1 MTSKVSKTIDSKQKI
16 PFHRML
22 AYASTDAAGNL
33 LYTTVTTFILYYYT
47 DVFGLSVAA
56 AGTIL
61 LVVRILDAFDAPI
74 WGFIID
80 HTHTRWGQCRPF
92 WLIMSAPFAIFFVL
106 MFLSPDIDA
115 EAKFW
120 WALVTY
126 ILFGISYTGIGT
138 PITSILPNLTNDN
151 QQRLRLNSIRSI
163 GGMIGYFITATF
175 MLSFVNLLGQGS
187 EQAGWRNAA
196 IVFAVIGFALL
207 MFAFFDS
214 REINKPKKGISIIK
228 SIKAAAGNWP
238 WFIIVVV
245 FIFYWLGNM
254 SRTSVVVYFTQYNL
268 GDKDFASILNA
279 LVMFQIIGMVAIP
292 YLVKKFSKV
301 HVLMFGMFLAA
312 AGQILVNFAGGNE
325 IMIAV
330 FWCIASVGT
339 GISVTLPFA
348 MIADTVDY
356 GEWRNGIRAAGFL
369 TAIGSSFAIK
379 VGSGLGSWV
388 PSLILD
394 NAGYVADAVQ
404 TQASLDAIQFCVSF
418 LPAIFFIVGG
428 LLILLYRTFEKKEP
442 QIKKELIARRGE
454 IKE

>member
-1 MTSKVSKTIDSKQKI
+1 M
-16 PFHRML
+16 
-22 AYASTDAAGNL
+22 
-33 LYTTVTTFILYYYT
+33 
-47 DVFGLSVAA
+47 
-56 AGTIL
+56 
-61 LVVRILDAFDAPI
+61 
-74 WGFIID
+74 
-80 HTHTRWGQCRPF
+80 
-92 WLIMSAPFAIFFVL
+92 
-106 MFLSPDIDA
+106 
-115 EAKFW
+115 
-120 WALVTY
+120 
-126 ILFGISYTGIGT
+126 
-138 PITSILPNLTNDN
+138 
-151 QQRLRLNSIRSI
+151 NSIRSI

-196 IVFAVIGFALL
+196 IVFAIIGFALL

-214 REINKPKKGISIIK
+214 REINKPKKGISIVK
-228 SIKAAAGNWP
+228 SIKAAAANWP

-428 LLILLYRTFEKKEP
+428 LLILLYRPFEKKEP